1 MGVSAEEKQGKD
13 SETGEEERSYVS
25 RVLRVGLLDEAILV
39 WRRPEMVCEHTGE

>member
-1 MGVSAEEKQGKD
+1 MGVSAEEKQGKE
-13 SETGEEERSYVS
+13 SETGEERSYFS